1 MELVLYPDPALK
13 RPPDRVEVFDEA
25 LRAQVQ
31 AMFDLMYKS
40 KGVGLA
46 GPQVDYP
53 RRLAVI
59 NTSWEPK
66 DELVLVNPEIVS
78 MSGQEVDEEG
88 CLSFPG
94 LMGKVERAKVCTVHA
109 FGLDGKPFEVTGE
122 GLLARALQHEVDH
135 LDGILFVTRLSPA
148 ERQALKKDLRELE
161 TKWKEK
167 QKPKRYIRK

>member
-13 RPPDRVEVFDEA
+13 RPPDRVETFDEA
-25 LRAQVQ
+25 LREQAR
-31 AMFDLMYKS
+31 AMFDLMYRS

-46 GPQVDYP
+46 GPQVDYA

-59 NTSWEPK
+59 NTTWEPK

-78 MSGQEVDEEG
+78 MSGQEIDEEG

-94 LMGKVERAKVCTVHA
+94 LMGKVERAKVCTVRA
-109 FGLDGKPFEVTGE
+109 FDLDGTPFEVTGE

-135 LDGILFVTRLSPA
+135 LDGVLFVTRLSPA
-148 ERQALKKDLRELE
+148 ERQAMKKDLRELE
-161 TKWKEK
+161 KKWKER
-167 QKPKRYIRK
+167 QKPRRFIRK